1 MVAAAPRRALAAGA
15 LGCAALLLLACG
27 TGQNR
32 ASRPGPGTGT
42 SPEHVFIVVEEN
54 ADFARVIGN
63 PSMPYLN
70 GLAQQYG
77 LATQFYANTHPSI
90 GNYFMMTVGDT
101 IANDDGYGKI
111 VSTDNVV
118 RRLIAAGKTWR
129 SYAEDLPYVGYAGSG
144 RRKYAR
150 KHNVIALLSDVVNDT
165 AQRNNMVPF
174 SQFAVDLAAGTLPN
188 YSMLVP
194 NLCND
199 AHDCPL
205 SRADAWLKTNLEPL
219 IASPTFQRDGLLII
233 AFDEAVSDS
242 TKGGGRIAWV
252 VVSPK
257 AKRGYRSST
266 PYQHQ
271 SALRLSLKWLGVTA
285 FPNAAADAP
294 DMDEFFTPAPAGHRV
309 AAPAAR

>member
-1 MVAAAPRRALAAGA
+1 
-15 LGCAALLLLACG
+15 
-27 TGQNR
+27 
-32 ASRPGPGTGT
+32 
-42 SPEHVFIVVEEN
+42 
-54 ADFARVIGN
+54 
-63 PSMPYLN
+63 
-70 GLAQQYG
+70 
-77 LATQFYANTHPSI
+77 
-90 GNYFMMTVGDT
+90 
-101 IANDDGYGKI
+101 
-111 VSTDNVV
+111 
-118 RRLIAAGKTWR
+118 
-129 SYAEDLPYVGYAGSG
+129 VGYTGSG
-144 RRKYAR
+144 RGKYAR

-165 AQRNNMVPF
+165 AQRNNLVPF

-205 SRADAWLKTNLEPL
+205 STADAWLKTNLEPL
-219 IASPTFQRDGLLII
+219 IASPTFQRDGLLIV

-271 SALRLSLKWLGVTA
+271 SALRLSLGWLGVTA

-294 DMDEFFTPAPAGHRV
+294 DMDEFFTPAPARHRA

>member
-1 MVAAAPRRALAAGA
+1 MVAAVRRRALAAGA
-15 LGCAALLLLACG
+15 VGCTVLLFLACA
-27 TGQNR
+27 QHP

-54 ADFARVIGN
+54 ADFTRVIGN

-70 GLAQQYG
+70 SLAQQYG

-111 VSTDNVV
+111 VSRDNVV

-144 RRKYAR
+144 RGKYAR

-165 AQRNNMVPF
+165 AQRNNLVPF

-205 SRADAWLKTNLEPL
+205 STADAWLKTNLEPL

-266 PYQHQ
+266 PYQHE
-271 SALRLSLKWLGVTA
+271 SALRLSLEWLGVTA

-294 DMDEFFTPAPAGHRV
+294 DMDEFFTPAPARHRA

>member
-1 MVAAAPRRALAAGA
+1 
-15 LGCAALLLLACG
+15 
-27 TGQNR
+27 
-32 ASRPGPGTGT
+32 
-42 SPEHVFIVVEEN
+42 
-54 ADFARVIGN
+54 
-63 PSMPYLN
+63 
-70 GLAQQYG
+70 
-77 LATQFYANTHPSI
+77 
-90 GNYFMMTVGDT
+90 MMTVGDT

-165 AQRNNMVPF
+165 AQRNNLVPF

-205 SRADAWLKTNLEPL
+205 STADAWLKTNIEPL

-309 AAPAAR
+309 ATPAAR

>member
-1 MVAAAPRRALAAGA
+1 MVAAVPRRALAAGA

-101 IANDDGYGKI
+101 IANDDGHGKI

-205 SRADAWLKTNLEPL
+205 STADAWLKTNLEPL